1 MQGPLDKQHWSEAR
15 PWLKGVET
23 FFQRF
28 SIPGNKW
35 CYPIPRDLNCIFPG
49 QKQTC
54 PSSPS
59 RPSSSSMFSIE
70 WTGILY
76 RIFFEKYSVVLSL
89 KMTVLLKH
97 EHHPPPAP
105 AIWQN
110 GTVKEYSGVNALNN
124 FLIGHNALHFFPY
137 STQWIDDADLSFK
150 TWNWPFKGF
159 KTVIIGSTPAWRER
173 SGDETKQK
181 PKAKEKEKH
190 NKT

>member
-28 SIPGNKW
+28 SIPGNMMLSHSQRPKFHF
-35 CYPIPRDLNCIFPG
+35 PRTKTDQSQFPFTTLFEFYVFNRMDRIFISCIFWKV
-49 QKQTC
+49 QC
-54 PSSPS
+54 SSKPQNDGFIKTWAT
-59 RPSSSSMFSIE
+59 P
-70 WTGILY
+70 
-76 RIFFEKYSVVLSL
+76 
-89 KMTVLLKH
+89 
-97 EHHPPPAP
+97 P
-105 AIWQN
+105 AIWKN

-181 PKAKEKEKH
+181 PKTKEKEKH